1 MCTYNIK
8 MENEYEKEKGLFLK
22 IVVSK
27 NKP

>member
-8 MENEYEKEKGLFLK
+8 MENEYEKEKELFLK